1 MTAGGDF
8 SAVGNAEF
16 GGDVEIGGLVTADG
30 SMDVLG
36 AATFGSSA
44 QQEATGRAVRHLK
57 AGSRGRYLSCV
68 RSLVRRV

>member
-8 SAVGNAEF
+8 SAVGNAEI
-16 GGDVEIGGLVTADG
+16 GGDVDIKGLVSAEG

-44 QQEATGRAVRHLK
+44 P
-57 AGSRGRYLSCV
+57 
-68 RSLVRRV
+68 RSGYTVCSKLFRRV